1 MQFMSLKTFKALGS
15 RATSLGRRW
24 RRHGSGAP
32 ALQRGGDRQLR
43 GHRATAAVSPLLKEV
58 NGCRGHSVMRGLGL
72 KPLWIKRLARL
83 HGPSRSV
90 VFALPASRRGER
102 RRFAGSI
109 ESHTGDGKENRNGK
123 RGRKAPPEAKSPL
136 GSHRQTEFSVLL
148 KRTRESAGKSRY
160 SLAQFSGVDQAYI
173 LRLESGERQNP
184 SRDVVVKLALAL
196 VFDSRSVTLDDVNS
210 LLLAATYAPLLG
222 HGETYSWN

>member
-1 MQFMSLKTFKALGS
+1 MQFMSLKAFKALGS
-15 RATSLGRRW
+15 RATSLDRRR

-72 KPLWIKRLARL
+72 KPLWIKRLVRI

-90 VFALPASRRGER
+90 ALALPASRRGER
-102 RRFAGSI
+102 RFAGSKEI
-109 ESHTGDGKENRNGK
+109 GTGDDKENRNGK
-123 RGRKAPPEAKSPL
+123 RGR
-136 GSHRQTEFSVLL
+136 SHRQTEFSVLL
-148 KRTRESAGKSRY
+148 KRTRDKAGKSRY
-160 SLAQFSGVDQAYI
+160 SLAQFSGVDEAYI

-184 SRDVVVKLALAL
+184 SRDVVVKLGLAL

>member
-1 MQFMSLKTFKALGS
+1 MQFVSLKAFKTLGS
-15 RATSLGRRW
+15 RATSLDRRR

-72 KPLWIKRLARL
+72 KPLWIKRLVRV

-102 RRFAGSI
+102 RFAGSKEI
-109 ESHTGDGKENRNGK
+109 RTGDDKENRNGK

-136 GSHRQTEFSVLL
+136 RLVSVECNPAPDAEHR
-148 KRTRESAGKSRY
+148 
-160 SLAQFSGVDQAYI
+160 
-173 LRLESGERQNP
+173 LRGPWFQ
-184 SRDVVVKLALAL
+184 VVVDRLLREREVCEMVA
-196 VFDSRSVTLDDVNS
+196 VGRSTIRRWAS
-210 LLLAATYAPLLG
+210 TGSFPAPIRIGPAAVRWRLSAVQEWMASK
-222 HGETYSWN
+222 HV

>member
-1 MQFMSLKTFKALGS
+1 MQFVSLKAFKALGS

-72 KPLWIKRLARL
+72 KPLWIKRLVRV
-83 HGPSRSV
+83 HRPSRSV

-102 RRFAGSI
+102 RFAGSKEI
-109 ESHTGDGKENRNGK
+109 RTGDDKENRNGK
-123 RGRKAPPEAKSPL
+123 RGRKAPPEAKSPPRL
-136 GSHRQTEFSVLL
+136 VSVECNPAPDAEHRLRGPWFQIVVDRFL
-148 KRTRESAGKSRY
+148 RE
-160 SLAQFSGVDQAYI
+160 
-173 LRLESGERQNP
+173 
-184 SRDVVVKLALAL
+184 RDVCEMVAVDRSTLWRW
-196 VFDSRSVTLDDVNS
+196 VSTDSFPAPIRIGPAAVRWRLSAVQEWMASKDV
-210 LLLAATYAPLLG
+210 
-222 HGETYSWN
+222 

>member
-1 MQFMSLKTFKALGS
+1 MQFVSLKAFKALGS

-72 KPLWIKRLARL
+72 KPLWIKRLVRV
-83 HGPSRSV
+83 HRPSRSV

-102 RRFAGSI
+102 RFAGSKEI
-109 ESHTGDGKENRNGK
+109 RTGDDKENRNGK

-148 KRTRESAGKSRY
+148 KRTRDNAGKSRY
-160 SLAQFSGVDQAYI
+160 SLAQFSGVDEAYI

-184 SRDVVVKLALAL
+184 SRDVVVKLGLAL
-196 VFDSRSVTLDDVNS
+196 VSDSRSVTLDDVNS

-222 HGETYSWN
+222 RGETYSWN

>member
-1 MQFMSLKTFKALGS
+1 MQFMSLKTFQVLGS
-15 RATSLGRRW
+15 RATSLDRRR

-32 ALQRGGDRQLR
+32 ALQRGGDRQLC

-72 KPLWIKRLARL
+72 KPLWIKRLVRV
-83 HGPSRSV
+83 HRPSRTFVCAVPVS
-90 VFALPASRRGER
+90 PRRKE
-102 RRFAGSI
+102 RRFAGPKEI
-109 ESHTGDGKENRNGK
+109 HTGDDKENRNGK

-148 KRTRESAGKSRY
+148 KRTRDKAGKSRY
-160 SLAQFSGVDQAYI
+160 SLAQFSGVDEAYI

-184 SRDVVVKLALAL
+184 SRDVVVKLGLAL
-196 VFDSRSVTLDDVNS
+196 VFDSRAVTLDDVNS

-222 HGETYSWN
+222 RGETYSWN

>member
-1 MQFMSLKTFKALGS
+1 MQFMSLKTFQVLGS
-15 RATSLGRRW
+15 RATSLDRRR

-32 ALQRGGDRQLR
+32 ALQRGGDRHLR
-43 GHRATAAVSPLLKEV
+43 GYRATAAVSPLLKEV
-58 NGCRGHSVMRGLGL
+58 NGCGGHSVVRGLGL
-72 KPLWIKRLARL
+72 KPLSIKRLVRV
-83 HGPSRSV
+83 HRPSRSV
-90 VFALPASRRGER
+90 VFAVPVSRRKE
-102 RRFAGSI
+102 RRFAGSKEI
-109 ESHTGDGKENRNGK
+109 HTGDDKENRNGK

-148 KRTRESAGKSRY
+148 KRTRDKAGKSRY
-160 SLAQFSGVDQAYI
+160 SLAQFSGVDEAYI

-184 SRDVVVKLALAL
+184 SRDVVVKLGLAL